1 MVRTLAGALLT
12 LAVIVLVTILVWWS
26 GDADDDAAEAAP
38 VPVDVQSEAATP
50 AQASDVAGP
59 VPPTSGQPVAAEDDA
74 HVPAADPLTGIP
86 RDTDVLDRADPLA
99 VAQNAFALEAGKA
112 GDTARFSASLAPEP
126 FDAAAYARDPQ
137 PYLTEVDARRQW
149 QTASDASG
157 APAMDLLS
165 ESETPLPL
173 EVSKDVDADLSTR
186 LDTRYMDVRNPE
198 VRAIFSLRSK
208 AMAAMRDWFESEQFE
223 EVDTPLLSE
232 AGAEGGADLF
242 PVVYYD
248 KEAFLSQSPQLYKQ
262 MLVAAGFDRLYEVGH
277 AFRAEDFSTSRH
289 VSEIAMF
296 DVELGYITDH
306 NDVMDVQEESLRHT
320 IRAVVENA
328 ERELELLDSELTV
341 PEEPFPRI
349 TFDEALDILEEEYG
363 HFPDDPTDL
372 DTKGEK
378 LLGEY
383 FEEQGHPAI
392 FVVGYPEEKFY
403 YWQREGDDIASRK
416 FDLLYRGQELS
427 SGGQRE
433 HDRETLIAAMEAGGV
448 DPADFEF
455 YLDAFRYGVPP
466 HGGYGLGIDRMI
478 QQMEQ
483 AGLPPPDFRETAAGF
498 LVTLQGHTFASS
510 VAEGVDTQEWEKM
523 GLNERQIAALLHL
536 AEHRRI
542 TNRDLQEI
550 APEVSAETLRRDLAD
565 LVERGLLL
573 KVGEKR
579 ATYYILK

>member
-1 MVRTLAGALLT
+1 MIDRTYAEDVTAAQDGEERSVAGHVHDVRDLGGLLF
-12 LAVIVLVTILVWWS
+12 VILRDGTGRIQLVFKE
-26 GDADDDAAEAAP
+26 DDDADLFA
-38 VPVDVQSEAATP
+38 
-50 AQASDVAGP
+50 
-59 VPPTSGQPVAAEDDA
+59 AAEDLSREDVI
-74 HVPAADPLTGIP
+74 HVTGIVQAADQAPGG
-86 RDTDVLDRADPLA
+86 A
-99 VAQNAFALEAGKA
+99 E
-112 GDTARFSASLAPEP
+112 LAPT
-126 FDAAAYARDPQ
+126 AM
-137 PYLTEVDARRQW
+137 EV
-149 QTASDASG
+149 
-157 APAMDLLS
+157 LS

-242 PVVYYD
+242 PVVYYGR
-248 KEAFLSQSPQLYKQ
+248 EAFLSQSPQLYKQ

-296 DVELGYITDH
+296 DVELGYISDH

-328 ERELELLDSELTV
+328 ERELELLGSELTV
-341 PEEPFPRI
+341 PEDPFPRI
-349 TFDEALDILEEEYG
+349 TFDEALDILEAEYG
-363 HFPDDPTDL
+363 HFPEDPTDL

-383 FEEQGHPAI
+383 FAEQGHPAI

-448 DPADFEF
+448 DPDDFSF

-466 HGGYGLGIDRMI
+466 HGGYGLGIDRLI
-478 QQMEQ
+478 QQL
-483 AGLPPPDFRETAAGF
+483 AGLDNIKEAILFPRDP
-498 LVTLQGHTFASS
+498 
-510 VAEGVDTQEWEKM
+510 
-523 GLNERQIAALLHL
+523 ERLS
-536 AEHRRI
+536 
-542 TNRDLQEI
+542 
-550 APEVSAETLRRDLAD
+550 P
-565 LVERGLLL
+565 
-573 KVGEKR
+573 
-579 ATYYILK
+579 